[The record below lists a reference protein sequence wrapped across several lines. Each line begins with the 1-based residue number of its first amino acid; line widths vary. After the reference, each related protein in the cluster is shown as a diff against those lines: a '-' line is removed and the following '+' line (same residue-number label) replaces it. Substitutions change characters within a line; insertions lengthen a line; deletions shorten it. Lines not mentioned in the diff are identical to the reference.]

1 MKIRRIAFL
10 GLALALCS
18 CALNA
23 PVESGAKEGT
33 PEEDLASVKAAYE
46 KSHHI
51 FVTEPD
57 EWGHTLHVDEPV
69 ADFAKAVEIWY
80 WDSTRYFDSSFR
92 ELEKEEFD
100 QGESF
105 YVYWEMCNSS
115 YPPIWHAI
123 YCFEA

>member
-1 MKIRRIAFL
+1 MKKRIAL
-10 GLALALCS
+10 SLLALALSS

-23 PVESGAKEGT
+23 PVEAGAKEGT

-57 EWGHTLHVDEPV
+57 EWGHTLHRDEPV
-69 ADFAKAVEIWY
+69 ADLAQAVLILHE
-80 WDSTRYFDSSFR
+80 DSTRYFDSSFR
-92 ELEKEEFD
+92 ELKEEEFD

-105 YVYWEMCNSS
+105 YVYWEMCTSS
-115 YPPIWHAI
+115 RPPMWIAI